1 MRLKRHQRRWLLPR
15 YEATSPSFL
24 VVCCDQAFPLLGACH
39 LYQWARFCVWVWCLF
54 PRSPQVGLDRQ
65 LRERWLN
72 FAHLKHKPLD
82 KKMSYL
88 SPGEAFEILWHFTAE
103 WLPSHIGHGVIW
115 GSGAAVLLVSPDF
128 VTDEKKDWPV
138 LASLRRFR
146 LVTRTRCS
154 FVLVALF
161 RSLLRASGG
170 NTGSLFFGY
179 EHRVPSLRAS
189 LQAVSEFVAR
199 NPLIASLAL
208 PLVYFSKK
216 NSRSLFVWT
225 LFAILESNAVMKAGY
240 SKLSPANTGD
250 SFTGKWTAFCWLMRS
265 ELNSVCFA
273 CKLTRWLGVAP
284 LSNDGCGWLC
294 DALKAG
300 ICFGTKDC
308 MFGLSSL
315 LIWSTSRSLN
325 WSLISVFDIFAFDLI
340 LNLVTFVIILVITVN

>member
-1 MRLKRHQRRWLLPR
+1 MSHVTAIGSCLNLKRTPVR
-15 YEATSPSFL
+15 SL
-24 VVCCDQAFPLLGACH
+24 VNKGPWIK
-39 LYQWARFCVWVWCLF
+39 Y
-54 PRSPQVGLDRQ
+54 
-65 LRERWLN
+65 
-72 FAHLKHKPLD
+72 
-82 KKMSYL
+82 
-88 SPGEAFEILWHFTAE
+88 
-103 WLPSHIGHGVIW
+103 
-115 GSGAAVLLVSPDF
+115 
-128 VTDEKKDWPV
+128 
-138 LASLRRFR
+138 
-146 LVTRTRCS
+146 
-154 FVLVALF
+154 LF
-161 RSLLRASGG
+161 RDSPLYSWLQLKTILSLRASGG

-179 EHRVPSLRAS
+179 DHRVPSLRAS